1 MDYSEILLREKS
13 EIVEREKDRRLLR
26 VLIKKG
32 NLVQRVIFK
41 KEYSFLKLSF
51 IRIMCYTFTLM
62 KNMIYEESSCFIDC
76 IVYFY

>member
-26 VLIKKG
+26 VLIEKG